1 MSKQIDWNRYGSFVD
16 AVTSDES
23 RDFVA
28 LSDRLVELD
37 RQGINIE
44 RLLTGAVGLSAE
56 SGELMEIVKK
66 LIFQGKPVN
75 EETIFHMKRECGD
88 ICWYLMQVL
97 MALDTSIEEVI
108 EMNVEKLKSRY
119 PSGEF
124 DPWYSENRQ
133 DGDL

>member
-1 MSKQIDWNRYGSFVD
+1 MTKQIDFARYAEFVD
-16 AVTSDES
+16 AVTSAES
-23 RDFVA
+23 RDFTA
-28 LSDRLVELD
+28 FHDRLTALAE
-37 RQGINIE
+37 QGVNIE

-56 SGELMEIVKK
+56 AGELMEIVKK
-66 LIFQGKPVN
+66 LIFQGKPAN